1 MKALIKHFI
10 KYFAHH
16 NYANERLDYFTG
28 AEKTPRIFFLGC
40 GIQKN
45 LEMDV
50 EFFFLQKETKKKE
63 EEIWKKRIFNRP
75 ATKVKQF
82 FFGRN

>member
-1 MKALIKHFI
+1 MQMNDWIISLALK
-10 KYFAHH
+10 K
-16 NYANERLDYFTG
+16 RL
-28 AEKTPRIFFLGC
+28 EFFSRLRHPE
-40 GIQKN
+40 N